1 MSKTRHHDGGPA
13 ARGMKRHHK
22 LLVAVAVVL
31 ALAWVAWN
39 ALLVESDVGG
49 AAIEAGSTTR

>member
-1 MSKTRHHDGGPA
+1 MSKAGHHGATPA

-31 ALAWVAWN
+31 ALGWVAWN

-49 AAIEAGSTTR
+49 AAVEAGSTAR